1 VVVVVVVGPA
11 VVVVLVVG
19 ATVVV
24 LLVLGATVVVV
35 LVVQTPVIVIISLL
49 SIIANAQIEYVQDG
63 VEHVSLTVCTT
74 PSQSIYS
81 AVNVVL

>member
-1 VVVVVVVGPA
+1 VVVGLA
-11 VVVVLVVG
+11 VVVVVLVV
-19 ATVVV
+19 
-24 LLVLGATVVVV
+24 GATVVVV

-63 VEHVSLTVCTT
+63 VEHVSLTICIP